1 MSRNPQFL
9 ALVRHGLSRANVAIQ
24 IPTDSHYYP
33 INGSDRDVSLV
44 PEGLVQSLETGQ
56 RLLERFPAQAPI
68 DRSFISPFRRIR
80 ETADKIDEALG
91 YQPARSEDPRLEK
104 RSYGD
109 FWNMTYKGV
118 EELHPNE
125 FQQYQS
131 QGPLLYRAPNGENYP
146 DVFARVDG
154 FIADV
159 VEPSTDN
166 ILVVSHAVVIL
177 SFERAFEGLSD
188 EDLLA
193 RYEAQSLANG
203 QIVLYTRSGPGHSWQ
218 RVALD

>member
-44 PEGLVQSLETGQ
+44 PEGFTQSEEAGRL
-56 RLLERFPAQAPI
+56 LLERFPANAPLH
-68 DRSFISPFRRIR
+68 RSFISPFRRIR
-80 ETADKIDEALG
+80 ETADKIDETLG
-91 YQPARSEDPRLEK
+91 YTPSRTEDPRLEK

-118 EELHPNE
+118 EELHPAE
-125 FQQYQS
+125 HQQYRT

-146 DVFARVDG
+146 DVFARVDS

-188 EDLLA
+188 EDVLS
-193 RYEAQSLANG
+193 RYEAQSLPNG
-203 QIVLYTRSGPGHSWQ
+203 HIVLYTRSGPGDRWR